1 MGARGR
7 VLLWLCVVCGSLM
20 LVVTRA
26 CRQKVS
32 GCGEIVSAS
41 RLMWNVMTMAV
52 IILGS
57 IIKTEADVEDS
68 EVT

>member
-1 MGARGR
+1 
-7 VLLWLCVVCGSLM
+7 M